1 MKSHIIK
8 LGGSVLTGKGEIPS
22 VDLKNTK
29 SIIQELSS
37 YYHKCIFI
45 HGTGNYGKPPALKYG
60 YYKSG
65 IIKKKNRH
73 IALKIKQS
81 LQQLNLQVLKLFLKA
96 DIPAAAINIDQ
107 IYDSKRQLIDAI
119 KLKDALKLLELQ
131 RLFPVFYG
139 DLVELPNGNFKVIS
153 SDEIVLVLS
162 KTTQPKSVIFLTN
175 VDGVYLKNEVSK
187 KGAQYVITNELNS
200 KNIQCLYINPNDTK
214 DVSGGMSKKAKTSL
228 QISKYCK
235 SCFIGNGYTPG
246 ILSGFLADKKVRG
259 TYVNT

>member
-65 IIKKKNRH
+65 IIKKKNRQ
-73 IALKIKQS
+73 IALEIKQS
-81 LQQLNLQVLKLFLKA
+81 LQQLNLQVLNLFISA
-96 DIPAAAINIDQ
+96 GIPATAINIDQ
-107 IYDSKRQLIDAI
+107 IYDSKRQLIDVR
-119 KLKDALKLLELQ
+119 KLNDALKVLELQ

-153 SDEIVLVLS
+153 SDEIVLELS
-162 KTTQPKSVIFLTN
+162 KIIQPRSVIFLSN
-175 VDGVYLKNEVSK
+175 VDGVYLKNEESEN
-187 KGAQYVITNELNS
+187 GAPYKITNELNL
-200 KNIQCLYINPNDTK
+200 KNIQCLYIDPNDKK
-214 DVSGGMSKKAKTSL
+214 DVSGGMNKKAKTSL
-228 QISKYCK
+228 QISMYCK
-235 SCFIGNGYTPG
+235 SCLIGNGYTPG
-246 ILSGFLADKKVRG
+246 ILSDFLADKKVRG
-259 TYVNT
+259 TYVTT